1 MPNCELCGKDT
12 PLVSADIEGA
22 DLEVCMNCAQHG
34 TIKRKPSLDHFPSRV
49 RLPELPEEVVV
60 SNFASTLRGV
70 REKRGMTQEDF
81 AKLLREKESMLVK
94 WESGLLQPEV
104 AVAKKIG
111 KILGLSFVELEKAEP
126 LPRQQQKNDVL
137 TLGDVVIKVRKKKG

>member
-1 MPNCELCGKDT
+1 MATCELCGKDT

-34 TIKRKPSLDHFPSRV
+34 TIKRKPQSYA
-49 RLPELPEEVVV
+49 RLSVVKPELPEEVVV
-60 SNFASTLRGV
+60 SNFASALRGT

-81 AKLLREKESMLVK
+81 AKLLREKESMLIK

-104 AVAKKIG
+104 AVARKIG
-111 KILGLSFVELEKAEP
+111 KILGLSLVELEKAEP
-126 LPRQQQKNDVL
+126 LPKQQQKNDVL